1 MNLITALL
9 LLFTYVIPGNNVKIS
24 TSIIDKK
31 EFYQVMRSGKMN
43 DVNRELELINTSTS
57 PEKEGYEGAMIIRKA
72 GLVKLPTE
80 RLKLFKKGKIKL
92 EAALQEK
99 PDNGEYHFLRLIIQ
113 ENAPKIVKYSN
124 DLEAD
129 RQFVKKSL

>member
-1 MNLITALL
+1 
-9 LLFTYVIPGNNVKIS
+9 
-24 TSIIDKK
+24 
-31 EFYQVMRSGKMN
+31 MRSGKMD
-43 DVNRELELINTSTS
+43 DVNRELELINTGSS

-80 RLKLFKKGKIKL
+80 RLKLFKKGRIKL
-92 EAALQEK
+92 ETALQNN

-129 RQFVKKSL
+129 RQFVKKAYKTFSPSLKEIVLNYSKNSKILQPQDFN